1 MTTKAK
7 FTPENAPAIDSPR
20 ISFDGGG
27 GSGDPEDY
35 YTDSQTGDRLSDCW
49 ITLLVDGIEVH
60 SKEWTEVGGEGPEP
74 TTESI
79 YSEWIESLKESPAN
93 D

>member
-7 FTPENAPAIDSPR
+7 FTSENAPAIDNPR

-27 GSGDPEDY
+27 SSGDPEDY
-35 YTDSQTGDRLSDCW
+35 YVDSKTGERLSDCW
-49 ITLLVDGIEVH
+49 ISLLVDGEEVY
-60 SKEWTEVGGEGPEP
+60 SKEWTEVGSEGPEP
-74 TTESI
+74 TTEI
-79 YSEWIESLKESPAN
+79 VYSEWVESLKESAAN